1 LSCHE
6 YVLFYGMIKKAFLP
20 NLITLPMLNH
30 CQYTAGFI
38 DMHHQFAIPSLV
50 IFSFQLI
57 VNILSHSYYQVTKL
71 CK

>member
-1 LSCHE
+1 
-6 YVLFYGMIKKAFLP
+6 MIKKAFLP
-20 NLITLPMLNH
+20 NLITLP
-30 CQYTAGFI
+30 TAGFI

-71 CK
+71 CKW